1 MPVNKKYLSPEMK
14 MMLSACFQSNAEASD
29 IGIDDKYLRN
39 LIRYHGIRPQF
50 LDFLH
55 KSKLQTGFQ
64 DALVKECQQTA
75 IINLLSVKELGK
87 LSDLLRANGV
97 VCFAYKGS
105 VWADWL
111 YGNVGK
117 REFGDIDLLIERKS
131 LDTALKVMA
140 EQGYHPDAY
149 RNYLLQTPDRTESFF
164 RTDYHVP
171 LENTSVA
178 TSSMVEAHWQVAYP
192 RLKFDFPEEEWAQ
205 FQSDY
210 QLHGN
215 TVNAFQNEYQFLLLL
230 VHHGGKEQWS
240 RIKYIADFAAYMI
253 RHGSQTDWKLVERL
267 AREKGIYTLLTKS
280 LDLLKSLGIEWNS
293 KWPESKD
300 VVDINPYLKLWL
312 AMPPQAENSTWPYFV
327 HGLTVHDGLKHKS
340 KVLFGHLAYF
350 LEWRLLYDKMRWYSN
365 NPS

>member
-1 MPVNKKYLSPEMK
+1 MTTHKDVSPEISI
-14 MMLSACFQSNAEASD
+14 MLSACFQSKVEVSEH
-29 IGIDDKYLRN
+29 GIDDKLLRN

-50 LDFLH
+50 LDFLY
-55 KSKLQTGFQ
+55 KNDFQ
-64 DALVKECQQTA
+64 INFKDALAKECQQTA

-87 LSDLLRANGV
+87 LCDILRANGV

-131 LDTALKVMA
+131 LNAALKIMA
-140 EQGYHPDAY
+140 EQGYHPDPY
-149 RNYLLQTPDRTESFF
+149 RKYLLETPDRTKGFF

-192 RLKFDFPEEEWAQ
+192 RLKFDFPEEEWEE
-205 FQSDY
+205 FQCDY
-210 QLHGN
+210 PLHGN
-215 TVNAFQNEYQFLLLL
+215 TLNAFRNEYQFLLLL

-253 RHGSQTDWKLVERL
+253 RYGDQTDWELVERL
-267 AREKGIYTLLTKS
+267 AKEKGIYTLLTKS
-280 LDLLKSLGIEWNS
+280 LGLLRSLGIDWKS
-293 KWPESKD
+293 SWPETTE
-300 VVDINPYLKLWL
+300 VVDFNPYIKLWL
-312 AMPPQAENSTWPYFV
+312 EMPPQVENSTWPYFV
-327 HGLTVHDGLKHKS
+327 HGIRVHDGLKHKS

-350 LEWRLLYDKMRWYSN
+350 LEWRLLYDKMRWYSK
-365 NPS
+365 NPA